1 MEDDV
6 VIMGKI
12 VGPHGIKGWLKVHP
26 FTEEIG
32 TLSNYPQWLISKDE
46 KHWVGHK
53 VETVT
58 VKDKT
63 LIVKLAGIDDRN
75 GSDSVNKNMVGILK
89 EELPKLDADTYYWSD
104 LIGLDVQN
112 EAGYYFGS
120 IQTMMETGSNDVMVI
135 KGEREFLI
143 PYLPDVIIK
152 VDLEAKKVLVDW
164 DENY

>member
-1 MEDDV
+1 
-6 VIMGKI
+6 
-12 VGPHGIKGWLKVHP
+12 
-26 FTEEIG
+26 
-32 TLSNYPQWLISKDE
+32 
-46 KHWVGHK
+46 
-53 VETVT
+53 
-58 VKDKT
+58 
-63 LIVKLAGIDDRN
+63 
-75 GSDSVNKNMVGILK
+75 MVGILK

-104 LIGLDVQN
+104 LMGLDVQN